1 MKIEFEKYQGAGND
15 FLILD
20 NRLEKYSSL
29 TKIQIAFLCNRFK
42 GIGADGLIFINSD
55 EFSDFQMQYFN
66 SDGKESSLCGNGGR
80 CAVAFAHSKKIITD
94 STTFFAV
101 DGLHGATYISPY
113 EVQLEMK
120 NVNELS
126 KTENGLIINTGSP
139 HYIRLVE
146 DIQAIDVEKE
156 GASIRY
162 SNSFLPNGINV
173 NFVEK
178 VDSKHYKIRT
188 YERGVEGETLACGT
202 GAVAAA
208 LGMHYL
214 KESEGIKEILVSAKG
229 GDLKI
234 SFEVTEHKYHQIFLK
249 GPATFVFSGKV
260 EL

>member
-42 GIGADGLIFINSD
+42 GIGADGLILINSD

-80 CAVAFAHSKKIITD
+80 CAVAFAHTKKIISS
-94 STTFFAV
+94 STTFIAF
-101 DGLHGATYISPY
+101 DGLHTATYISPY

-126 KTENGLIINTGSP
+126 KAENGLIINTGSP

-146 DIQAIDVEKE
+146 DIQAIDIKKE

-162 SNSFLPNGINV
+162 SDSFLPNGINV

-214 KESEGIKEILVSAKG
+214 KESEGAKEIIMAAKG

-234 SFEVTEHKYHQIFLK
+234 SFEVKEHKYHHIFLK

>member
-1 MKIEFEKYQGAGND
+1 
-15 FLILD
+15 
-20 NRLEKYSSL
+20 
-29 TKIQIAFLCNRFK
+29 
-42 GIGADGLIFINSD
+42 
-55 EFSDFQMQYFN
+55 
-66 SDGKESSLCGNGGR
+66 
-80 CAVAFAHSKKIITD
+80 VAFAHSKKIISD

-101 DGLHGATYISPY
+101 DGLHAATYISPN
-113 EVQLEMK
+113 EVKLEMK
-120 NVNELS
+120 NVSKLS
-126 KTENGLIINTGSP
+126 KTEDGLIIDTGSP
-139 HYIRLVE
+139 HYILLVK
-146 DIQAIDVEKE
+146 DIEAIDVEKE

-214 KESEGIKEILVSAKG
+214 KESEGIKEIFMSAKG

-234 SFEVTEHKYHQIFLK
+234 SFKVTEHKYHQIFLK
-249 GPATFVFSGKV
+249 GPATHVFSGKV
-260 EL
+260 KL

>member
-1 MKIEFEKYQGAGND
+1 MKINFEKYHGAGND

-20 NRLEKYSSL
+20 NRSKKYSSL
-29 TKIQIAFLCNRFK
+29 TKIQITFLCNRHK
-42 GIGADGLIFINSD
+42 GIGADGLILINSD

-66 SDGKESSLCGNGGR
+66 SDGKESSLCGNGAR
-80 CAVAFAHSKKIITD
+80 CAVAFTHAKKIISH

-101 DGLHGATYISPY
+101 DGLHTATYNSPL

-120 NVNELS
+120 DVNELS
-126 KTENGLIINTGSP
+126 KTDNGLLINTGSP
-139 HYIRLVE
+139 HYIRLVD
-146 DIQAIDVEKE
+146 DIQTIDVEKE

-178 VDSKHYKIRT
+178 VDSKHFKIRT
-188 YERGVEGETLACGT
+188 YERGVDGETLACGT
-202 GAVAAA
+202 GAVAVA

-214 KESEGIKEILVSAKG
+214 KESEGAKELVILAKG

-234 SFEVTEHKYHQIFLK
+234 SFEVTEDKYHQIFLK
-249 GPATFVFSGKV
+249 GPATYVFSGKV

>member
-1 MKIEFEKYQGAGND
+1 M
-15 FLILD
+15 
-20 NRLEKYSSL
+20 S
-29 TKIQIAFLCNRFK
+29 
-42 GIGADGLIFINSD
+42 
-55 EFSDFQMQYFN
+55 
-66 SDGKESSLCGNGGR
+66 
-80 CAVAFAHSKKIITD
+80 
-94 STTFFAV
+94 
-101 DGLHGATYISPY
+101 
-113 EVQLEMK
+113 
-120 NVNELS
+120 
-126 KTENGLIINTGSP
+126 
-139 HYIRLVE
+139 
-146 DIQAIDVEKE
+146 EKE

-162 SNSFLPNGINV
+162 SDSFLPNGINV